1 MPISINK
8 FSSIPLYL
16 QLKESIIDNIRNNTY
31 KPGDKI
37 PTEEEI
43 CKMCNISRSVI
54 KQALS
59 ELVSEGYLVRYKSKG
74 TFVKSNKNTGF
85 FKEIVSFN
93 EEMQREGYVPKTKI
107 IKNDLIKCPAD
118 ISEKLKVDVGTPVIN
133 IERVRSRNDE
143 IVYCVS
149 SYHVAE
155 YLKGLENEDLT
166 DASLYDLM
174 KEKYNIQ
181 ICKTNKNFYPMLCN
195 QKYAEILGIKVGSP
209 VQYVESW
216 EYDQYDRLLNYDISI
231 YIGNRS
237 VFSVEIERNQG
248 QKGI

>member
-1 MPISINK
+1 MSIKINK
-8 FSSIPLYL
+8 FSPIPLYL
-16 QLKESIIDNIRNNTY
+16 QLKDSIIKNIKNGNY
-31 KPGDKI
+31 QPGDKI

-43 CKMCNISRSVI
+43 CNTCGISRSVI

-59 ELVSEGYLVRYKSKG
+59 ELVSEGYLMRYKSKG
-74 TFVKSNKNTGF
+74 TYVKSNKNTGF

-93 EEMQREGYVPKTKI
+93 EEMIRKGYVPRTEI
-107 IKNDLIKCPAD
+107 LKNEIVDCPAD
-118 ISEKLKVDVGTPVIN
+118 IAEKLNIKAGQKVIN
-133 IERVRSRNDE
+133 IERLRYRNNE

-166 DASLYDLM
+166 DKSLYKTM
-174 KEKYNIQ
+174 EEKFGIQ
-181 ICKTNKNFYPMLCN
+181 ICRTSKSFYPMLCN
-195 QKYAEILGIKVGSP
+195 HKYANLLKIKPGSP

-231 YIGNRS
+231 YIGDRS
-237 VFSVEIERNQG
+237 IFSVEIERNQG
-248 QKGI
+248 KTR